1 MLGAVVSF
9 VDASRGIIRVRNK
22 PGRLE
27 DIATMCKRLADDPT
41 AGLTLLPSL
50 KGKLLFAASHV
61 FGRCAQMSTQLIHH
75 AEREAGD
82 VASSLVL
89 EAVWTAL
96 RILQKAGDRRVNL
109 WSEQPPVV
117 LFTDGACEEKG
128 SLVTH
133 GAVIIDVA
141 SQTKEFFGD
150 HVPAHLVQQWRNT
163 GRSQLIFFA
172 ELYPIL
178 IARRT
183 WAKVLRNRRV
193 LIFVDNEAAKAAL
206 IRNYSPL
213 LDAAHMLSEIAD
225 LDVQLECF
233 PWYCRVPS
241 KSNFSDAASR
251 LAFGEYEECFRRV
264 QPLGT

>member
-1 MLGAVVSF
+1 MV
-9 VDASRGIIRVRNK
+9 
-22 PGRLE
+22 
-27 DIATMCKRLADDPT
+27 
-41 AGLTLLPSL
+41 
-50 KGKLLFAASHV
+50 H
-61 FGRCAQMSTQLIHH
+61 
-75 AEREAGD
+75 
-82 VASSLVL
+82 
-89 EAVWTAL
+89 
-96 RILQKAGDRRVNL
+96 
-109 WSEQPPVV
+109 
-117 LFTDGACEEKG
+117 ACEEKG
-128 SLVTH
+128 SMVTH

-141 SQTKEFFGD
+141 SQTREFFGD
-150 HVPAHLVQQWRNT
+150 HIPAHLVQQWRNT

-193 LIFVDNEAAKAAL
+193 LIFIDNEAAKAAL

-213 LDAAHMLSEIAD
+213 VDAALIARRTWAKVLRNRRVLIFIDNEAAKAALIRNYSPLVDAAHMLSEIAA

-264 QPLGT
+264 QPLCGT